1 MLVIA
6 GTSAEQPIIYYE
18 HAFKYVGFGGQFTAH
33 DFKRLMLVNYI
44 RGFKHVPTIG
54 TDGH

>member
-18 HAFKYVGFGGQFTAH
+18 HAFKYVEWGGGGGSLQHMTLK
-33 DFKRLMLVNYI
+33 D
-44 RGFKHVPTIG
+44 
-54 TDGH
+54 